1 MSGAAANP
9 DPKGPST
16 TIELKSSLPERDL
29 GGDGPKPR
37 AHVSAGPCSPETRSE
52 HTLLAES
59 WPPGEKRP
67 LSSGHPRRNGN
78 DLWRPRRISKW
89 KSPLLLL
96 IFFIIGLAMSIAHC
110 VFYPKLS
117 GIVVGNSSNQE
128 RNIRFGTAF
137 SFLAQIALTATVWLS
152 YTQLLWGFVGKE
164 EVTVKGLN
172 AAFGADT
179 SVFSLL
185 NFEMLRKFR
194 TGSSMALFAWC
205 LILPPFF
212 TPATLFI
219 YPSMETVE
227 VEQLVRYP
235 AISDSSFG
243 DRFAYSPPYN
253 NETKLVNDG
262 SKIFSG
268 PRTILTLIST
278 ATASFGQILPIKAP
292 YNHSKYSTHF
302 YGPIVHCDI
311 ANSSVT
317 TSMYSLLQDETAT
330 PLGTAKE
337 TTNVYYAFVPASNA
351 SGGLVPLSSPRSQSP
366 YNATNELWMTFLRYA
381 IDSDGN
387 HTREQHYQVCQLYN
401 ASYNIELEWDRGFQN
416 VTGSYE
422 ILEKVYFPTDRPDAV
437 SDMTQHSYSAFFWV
451 LADQLVGTF
460 SWFTGLNQ
468 SEFGVID
475 SQISRT
481 SLLGTS
487 DLDLFFDL
495 NKNKGW
501 SKDDNSTQI
510 SDQRLQDKALAK
522 NRTLN
527 ILLEEL
533 SFNATVSLLHNELL
547 THNTTTKVLQWQSV
561 NRYGYNP
568 RGLFIPYALANLF
581 TLITV
586 LLGIFSYF
594 RSGVHPDKK
603 FQDIVSAAEDPRVI
617 HVARNRRKSLTGE
630 LVAGKVILRPAAGS

>member
-1 MSGAAANP
+1 MSGAAEDP

-16 TIELKSSLPERDL
+16 TIGLRGSLE
-29 GGDGPKPR
+29 GGGPKPR
-37 AHVSAGPCSPETRSE
+37 AHTSAGPCSPKTRPEHTVLAETR
-52 HTLLAES
+52 
-59 WPPGEKRP
+59 PPGERQP
-67 LSSGHPRRNGN
+67 LSCGCLRRNSN
-78 DLWRPRRISKW
+78 DLGRHRQINRW
-89 KSPLLLL
+89 KSPLLLS
-96 IFFIIGLAMSIAHC
+96 IFFTVGLAMSIAHC

-152 YTQLLWGFVGKE
+152 YTQLLWDFVGEK
-164 EVTVKGLN
+164 EVTVKGLI

-179 SVFSLL
+179 SIFSLL
-185 NFEMLRKFR
+185 NIEMVRKFR
-194 TGSSMALFAWC
+194 IGSSMALFAWC

-219 YPSMETVE
+219 YPSTETVE
-227 VEQLVRYP
+227 IEQLVRYP
-235 AISDSSFG
+235 AISDSSSG

-253 NETKLVNDG
+253 NETKLANDG
-262 SKIFSG
+262 SRIFNG

-292 YNHSKYSTHF
+292 YSRSTYSTHF
-302 YGPIVHCDI
+302 YGPIVHCDR

-317 TSMYSLLQDETAT
+317 TSIDSLLRDETAT

-337 TTNVYYAFVPASNA
+337 TINVYYAFVPALNA
-351 SGGLVPLSSPRSQSP
+351 SGGLVPLSKPRLQSP
-366 YNATNELWMTFLRYA
+366 FNATNELWMTFFRYA

-387 HTREQHYQVCQLYN
+387 RARERHYQVCQLYN
-401 ASYNIELEWDRGFQN
+401 ASYDIKLEWDRGFQN
-416 VTGSYE
+416 VTGPYE

-437 SDMTQHSYSAFFWV
+437 SDMARHSYSALFWV

-460 SWFTGLNQ
+460 SWFVGLNQ

-487 DLDLFFDL
+487 DLDVFFDL

-501 SKDDNSTQI
+501 SKNDNSTQI
-510 SDQRLQDKALAK
+510 SDQRLQDKTLAR

-533 SFNATVSLLHNELL
+533 SFNTTVSLLHNKLL
-547 THNTTTKVLQWQSV
+547 TRNTTAKVLQWQSV

-568 RGLFIPYALANLF
+568 HGLFIPYALANFF

-586 LLGIFSYF
+586 LLGIFSYL
-594 RSGVHPDKK
+594 RSGVHPDKNI
-603 FQDIVSAAEDPRVI
+603 QDIVSAAKDLHVI
-617 HVARNRRKSLTGE
+617 
-630 LVAGKVILRPAAGS
+630 

>member
-1 MSGAAANP
+1 
-9 DPKGPST
+9 
-16 TIELKSSLPERDL
+16 
-29 GGDGPKPR
+29 
-37 AHVSAGPCSPETRSE
+37 
-52 HTLLAES
+52 
-59 WPPGEKRP
+59 
-67 LSSGHPRRNGN
+67 
-78 DLWRPRRISKW
+78 
-89 KSPLLLL
+89 
-96 IFFIIGLAMSIAHC
+96 MSIAHC

-117 GIVVGNSSNQE
+117 GVVVGSSSNQE
-128 RNIRFGTAF
+128 RNTRFGTAF
-137 SFLAQIALTATVWLS
+137 AFLSQIALTAAVWLS

-185 NFEMLRKFR
+185 NFEMLQKFR
-194 TGSSMALFAWC
+194 IGSSMALFAWC

-219 YPSMETVE
+219 SPSTEMVE
-227 VEQLVRYP
+227 VEQLDE
-235 AISDSSFG
+235 IS
-243 DRFAYSPPYN
+243 
-253 NETKLVNDG
+253 
-262 SKIFSG
+262 
-268 PRTILTLIST
+268 
-278 ATASFGQILPIKAP
+278 
-292 YNHSKYSTHF
+292 
-302 YGPIVHCDI
+302 
-311 ANSSVT
+311 
-317 TSMYSLLQDETAT
+317 T

-337 TTNVYYAFVPASNA
+337 TINVYYAFVPAFNA
-351 SGGLVPLSSPRSQSP
+351 SGGLVPLSSPRLQSP
-366 YNATNELWMTFLRYA
+366 YNATNELWMTFFRYV

-387 HTREQHYQVCQLYN
+387 RARERHYQVCQLYN
-401 ASYNIELEWDRGFQN
+401 ASYDIKLEWDRSFQN
-416 VTGSYE
+416 VTGSYG

-437 SDMTQHSYSAFFWV
+437 SDMAQHSYSAFFWV
-451 LADQLVGTF
+451 LTDQLVGTF
-460 SWFTGLNQ
+460 SWFVGLNQ

-487 DLDLFFDL
+487 DLDVFFDL

-501 SKDDNSTQI
+501 SKNENSTQI

-527 ILLEEL
+527 VLLEEL

-547 THNTTTKVLQWQSV
+547 THNTTSRVLQWRSV

-630 LVAGKVILRPAAGS
+630 LVAGKVILRPAANS